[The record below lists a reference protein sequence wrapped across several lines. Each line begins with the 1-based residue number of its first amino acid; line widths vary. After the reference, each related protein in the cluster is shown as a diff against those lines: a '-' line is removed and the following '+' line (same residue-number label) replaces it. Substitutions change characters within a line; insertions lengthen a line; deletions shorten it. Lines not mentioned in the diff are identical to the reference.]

1 MKRQLTAM
9 AALYR
14 DELED
19 MLRARDTAM
28 ARLVEADG
36 QTAYKAGHTVLA
48 MIPIDL
54 DANIESVSI
63 A

>member
-1 MKRQLTAM
+1 M